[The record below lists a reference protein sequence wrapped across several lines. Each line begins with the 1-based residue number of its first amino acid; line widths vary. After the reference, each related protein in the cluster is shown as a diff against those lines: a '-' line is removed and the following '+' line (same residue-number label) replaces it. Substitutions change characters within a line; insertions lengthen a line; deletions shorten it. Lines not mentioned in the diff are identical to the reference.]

1 MKLLTFLLTTLSAM
15 SVLTKVLNVVAD
27 EMNRMSQVGTL
38 GS

>member
-1 MKLLTFLLTTLSAM
+1 MKLLTFLLTILSAM
-15 SVLTKVLNVVAD
+15 IVLTKVLNVVAD

>member
-1 MKLLTFLLTTLSAM
+1 MKLLTFLLTILSAM